1 MGKNMKNFKL
11 TERQI
16 KLLKIIVEQYI
27 NEATPVSSK
36 EVIHDYLKGLSSATI
51 RNEMAHLEKVGLI
64 EKTHTSS
71 GRVPTSLGYEYYR
84 QEILQPSLSVDLKKK
99 LTKIF
104 AKRLTSIETIIDES
118 MDVINET
125 LHLPSIVTTGEINET
140 LVRIDLIPVNTN
152 MAIIIVVTSSGN
164 LTKNTITFNEGKVLN
179 DISTCIRIFN
189 DRLIGSPLE
198 QIPEKINSLKDIIKE
213 SVENYEFIMQGL
225 IQKIF
230 DIKYQYHTS
239 VHGTKYLT
247 TQPEFKNDVD
257 KLNQV
262 LDLLDKSSIW
272 QQIAY
277 QQSKTGKTTLITSGE
292 KVGVKEL
299 AIATVNVKGN
309 DNSHQISVVGPNRM
323 DYSKIQGILDF
334 LKEELEKKYND

>member
-1 MGKNMKNFKL
+1 MLTGKIMKNIKL
-11 TERQI
+11 TDRQI

-27 NEATPVSSK
+27 NEATPISSK
-36 EVIHDYLKGLSSATI
+36 EVIHDFFKDLSSATI
-51 RNEMAHLEKVGLI
+51 RNEMAYLEKVGLI

-84 QEILQPSLSVDLKKK
+84 QEILQPSLTADLKRK

-118 MDVINET
+118 MAVINET

-179 DISTCIRIFN
+179 DIATCVRIFN
-189 DRLIGSPLE
+189 DRLVDTPLD
-198 QIPEKINSLKDIIKE
+198 QIPAKIDSLKDIIKD
-213 SVENYEFIMQGL
+213 SVENYEFILQGL

-230 DIKYQYHTS
+230 DIKQQYHTS

-262 LDLLDKSSIW
+262 LDLLDKTSI
-272 QQIAY
+272 
-277 QQSKTGKTTLITSGE
+277 
-292 KVGVKEL
+292 
-299 AIATVNVKGN
+299 
-309 DNSHQISVVGPNRM
+309 
-323 DYSKIQGILDF
+323 
-334 LKEELEKKYND
+334 

>member
-1 MGKNMKNFKL
+1 MKNIKL
-11 TERQI
+11 TKRQI
-16 KLLKIIVEQYI
+16 DLLKIIVEQYI
-27 NEATPVSSK
+27 NEATPISSK
-36 EVIHDYLKGLSSATI
+36 EVIHDFFKDLSSATI
-51 RNEMAHLEKVGLI
+51 RNEMAYLEKVGLI

-84 QEILQPSLSVDLKKK
+84 NEILQPSLSVDLKKK

-118 MDVINET
+118 MAVINET

-140 LVRIDLIPVNTN
+140 LVRIDLIPVNNN

-179 DISTCIRIFN
+179 DIATCVRIFN
-189 DRLIGSPLE
+189 DRLIGTSLE

-247 TQPEFKNDVD
+247 TQPEFKNDVE
-257 KLNQV
+257 KLNKV
-262 LDLLDKSSIW
+262 LDLLDSSSIW

-277 QQSKTGKTTLITSGE
+277 QQSKTGKTTLISSGE
-292 KVGVKEL
+292 KVGAKEL
-299 AIATVNVKGN
+299 AIATVNVKGK

-323 DYSKIQGILDF
+323 DYSKVQGILDF

>member
-1 MGKNMKNFKL
+1 MKNIKL

-16 KLLKIIVEQYI
+16 QLLKIIVEQYI
-27 NEATPVSSK
+27 NEAAPVSSK
-36 EVIHDYLKGLSSATI
+36 EVMHDFFKDLSSATI
-51 RNEMAHLEKVGLI
+51 RNEMAYLEKVGLI

-84 QEILQPSLSVDLKKK
+84 QEILQPTLTTDLKKK
-99 LTKIF
+99 LSKIF

-118 MDVINET
+118 MAVINET

-140 LVRIDLIPVNTN
+140 LVRIDLIPINSN

-179 DISTCIRIFN
+179 DIATCVRIFN
-189 DRLIGSPLE
+189 DRLIDTPLE
-198 QIPEKINSLKDIIKE
+198 KIPEKIESLKDIIKD

-230 DIKYQYHTS
+230 DLKYQYHTS

-247 TQPEFKNDVD
+247 TQPEFKNDVQE
-257 KLNQV
+257 LNKV
-262 LDLLDKSSIW
+262 LDLLDQSSVW

-292 KVGVKEL
+292 KVGAKEL
-299 AIATVNVKGN
+299 AIATVNVKGK

-323 DYSKIQGILDF
+323 DYSKVQGILDF
-334 LKEELEKKYND
+334 LKKELEKKYND

>member
-1 MGKNMKNFKL
+1 MGKNMKNIKL
-11 TERQI
+11 TKRQI
-16 KLLKIIVEQYI
+16 DLLKIIVEQYI
-27 NEATPVSSK
+27 NEATPISSK
-36 EVIHDYLKGLSSATI
+36 EVIHDFFKDLSSATI
-51 RNEMAHLEKVGLI
+51 RNEMAYLEKVGLI

-71 GRVPTSLGYEYYR
+71 GRIPTSLGYEYYR
-84 QEILQPSLSVDLKKK
+84 NEILEPSLTVDLRKK

-118 MDVINET
+118 MAVINET
-125 LHLPSIVTTGEINET
+125 LHLPSIVTTGETNET
-140 LVRIDLIPVNTN
+140 LKRIDLIPIHKN
-152 MAIIIVVTSSGN
+152 MAIIIVVTSSAN
-164 LTKNTITFNEGKVLN
+164 ITKNTITFNEGKVLE

-189 DRLIGSPLE
+189 DRLVDTPLE
-198 QIPEKINSLKDIIKE
+198 KLPEKIESIKDIIKN

-225 IQKIF
+225 VKKIF

-247 TQPEFKNDVD
+247 TQPEFKQDVD
-257 KLNQV
+257 KLNKV

-292 KVGVKEL
+292 KVGAKEL
-299 AIATVNVKGN
+299 AIATVNVKG
-309 DNSHQISVVGPNRM
+309 DKNSHQISVVGPNRM
-323 DYSKIQGILDF
+323 DYSKVQGILDF

>member
-1 MGKNMKNFKL
+1 MKNFKL
-11 TERQI
+11 SQRQNQ
-16 KLLKIIVEQYI
+16 LLKIIVEQYI
-27 NEATPVSSK
+27 NDATPVSSK
-36 EVIHDYLKGLSSATI
+36 EVIHDFFKDLSSATI
-51 RNEMAHLEKVGLI
+51 RNEMAYLEKVGLI

-71 GRVPTSLGYEYYR
+71 GRIPTSLGYEYYR
-84 QEILQPSLSVDLKKK
+84 QEILQPTLTADLRKK
-99 LTKIF
+99 LSKIF

-118 MDVINET
+118 MAVINET

-140 LVRIDLIPVNTN
+140 LVRIDLIPVNAN
-152 MAIIIVVTSSGN
+152 MAVIIVVTSSGN

-179 DISTCIRIFN
+179 DIATCIRIFN
-189 DRLIGSPLE
+189 DRLIDTPLE
-198 QIPEKINSLKDIIKE
+198 KIPEKIDSLKDIIKD

-247 TQPEFKNDVD
+247 TQPEFKNDVEE
-257 KLNQV
+257 LNKV
-262 LDLLDKSSIW
+262 LDLLDTSSIW

-292 KVGVKEL
+292 KVGAKEL
-299 AIATVNVKGN
+299 AIATVNVKGK

-323 DYSKIQGILDF
+323 DYSKVQGILDF
-334 LKEELEKKYND
+334 LKKELEKKYND

>member
-1 MGKNMKNFKL
+1 MKNIKL
-11 TERQI
+11 SERQT

-27 NEATPVSSK
+27 NEATPISSK
-36 EVIHDYLKGLSSATI
+36 EVIHDFLKDLSSATI
-51 RNEMAHLEKVGLI
+51 RNEMAYLEKVGLI

-71 GRVPTSLGYEYYR
+71 GRVPTSLGYEFYR
-84 QEILQPSLSVDLKKK
+84 KEILQPSLTVDLKKK

-104 AKRLTSIETIIDES
+104 AKRLTSIESIIDES
-118 MDVINET
+118 MAVINET

-140 LVRIDLIPVNTN
+140 LKRIDLIPIHKN
-152 MAIIIVVTSSGN
+152 MAIVIVVTSSGN
-164 LTKNTITFNEGKVLN
+164 ITKNTITFNEDKVLN

-189 DRLIGSPLE
+189 DRLVDTPIEKL
-198 QIPEKINSLKDIIKE
+198 PEKIEGIKDIIKN

-230 DIKYQYHTS
+230 DLKYQYHTS
-239 VHGTKYLT
+239 IHGTKYLT
-247 TQPEFKNDVD
+247 TQPEFKQDVD
-257 KLNQV
+257 KLNKV

-292 KVGVKEL
+292 KVGAKEL
-299 AIATVNVKGN
+299 AIATVNVKG
-309 DNSHQISVVGPNRM
+309 DKNSHQISVVGPNRM
-323 DYSKIQGILDF
+323 DYSKVQGILDF

>member
-1 MGKNMKNFKL
+1 MKNIKL

-27 NEATPVSSK
+27 NEATPISSK
-36 EVIHDYLKGLSSATI
+36 EVIHDFFKDLSSATI
-51 RNEMAHLEKVGLI
+51 RNEMAYLEKIGLI

-84 QEILQPSLSVDLKKK
+84 NEILEPTLTVDLKKK

-118 MDVINET
+118 MAVINET
-125 LHLPSIVTTGEINET
+125 LHLPSVVTTGETNEA
-140 LVRIDLIPVNTN
+140 LKRIDLIPIHKN
-152 MAIIIVVTSSGN
+152 MAIIIVVTSSAN
-164 LTKNTITFNEGKVLN
+164 VIKNTITFNEDKVLN

-189 DRLIGSPLE
+189 DRLVDTPIEKL
-198 QIPEKINSLKDIIKE
+198 PEKIESIKDIIKS
-213 SVENYEFIMQGL
+213 SVENYEFIMQDL
-225 IQKIF
+225 VKKIF

-247 TQPEFKNDVD
+247 TQPEFKNDVEE
-257 KLNQV
+257 LNKV
-262 LDLLDKSSIW
+262 LDLLDKTSIW
-272 QQIAY
+272 QHIAY

-292 KVGVKEL
+292 KVGADKL
-299 AIATVNVKGN
+299 AIATVNVKG
-309 DNSHQISVVGPNRM
+309 DKNSHQISVVGPNRM
-323 DYSKIQGILDF
+323 DYSKVQGILDF
-334 LKEELEKKYND
+334 LKKELEKKYNE